1 MKEHLKF
8 DRIGTM
14 PHRSYYIPYRVDDE
28 IRCNA
33 YGIAERSASSRF
45 MSLEGLWQ
53 ICQHDHV
60 EDFDLCEPLHETIP
74 VPSCVQMHGYDHIQY
89 LNKRYPFPVLYP
101 HLPYENP
108 CWHYRRSFSLDKRSG
123 EKYYLNFEGVDSAF
137 YLYINGVRKG
147 YSQISHATSEFDI
160 TDLVR
165 SGENTVDVLVLK
177 WCISTYLECQDKFR
191 FSGIFRS
198 VYLLTRPEEHI
209 TDYKIETA
217 FSGADGVLTFIN
229 ESPVDIELELEGQT
243 AAAKAEERVS
253 FTVGGVK
260 RWSVDTPHLY
270 DLVLRANGE
279 KILERIGFREVS
291 IEGKVFQINGEAVKL
306 KGVNRHEFHYETGAT
321 VSLANMA
328 EDIRLMKEL
337 NVNAVRTAHYP
348 NCPEFY
354 LLCDAM
360 GLYVMDEA
368 DVETHGAGTRDG
380 RNDVQPLWW
389 EYGEE
394 ESFAPGITDRQRAL
408 VERDKNRPCVI
419 IWSYGNESSFG
430 KAFFEGARYVK
441 ERDQTRPVHYEGL
454 QNADEKY
461 YYTDLVDMVSM
472 MYPSFDTIRE
482 KVLDNPEEKR
492 PFVLCEYTH
501 AMGNSCGDIAE
512 YWDMIYNHE
521 QMMGAFVWE
530 WADHGIRTEQ
540 GFLYG
545 GDFGEAEH
553 DGSFCA
559 DGLVTPD
566 RKLKSGA
573 LEMKAVYGGKTCNK
587 VPEAELPAAAG
598 RAGAVTIDV
607 DEHTGEIVSI
617 KADGREVLRAPLRL
631 NITRYMDNDR
641 ELAPHWYDRCHLDR
655 CRPHIFSC
663 EKGEN
668 SWHFTGALAAN
679 CLLPA
684 ATFELAY
691 VVEGNMLTLAVFYE
705 LADYVEHFP
714 RFGIEFGVDKACG
727 NFSYVGYGP
736 TESYCDKNVACEY
749 GYYESA
755 AEENYDRNYI
765 RPQESGSHYACQY
778 LAVQDLFSV
787 TADRAFSCS
796 VNPYTTQ
803 QLRDTL
809 HDFELKENDF
819 VNVCIDLAMRGVGSH
834 SCGPALPERFEIPR
848 KGRTSFCFVF

>member
-1 MKEHLKF
+1 MKEYLKF

-14 PHRSYYIPYRVDDE
+14 PHRSYYIPYGQDDE
-28 IRCNA
+28 IRYNA

-45 MSLEGLWQ
+45 MSLDGLWQ

-60 EDFDLCEPLHETIP
+60 EDFDLHEPLRETIP
-74 VPSCVQMHGYDHIQY
+74 VPSCVQMHGYDQIQY
-89 LNKRYPFPVLYP
+89 LNKRYPFPAFYP
-101 HLPYENP
+101 HIPYENP
-108 CWHYRRSFSLDKRSG
+108 CWHYRRTFALDKRGG
-123 EKYYLNFEGVDSAF
+123 ERYYLNFEGVDSAF
-137 YLYINGVRKG
+137 YLYINGALLG

-160 TDLVR
+160 TDLAVH
-165 SGENTVDVLVLK
+165 GENTIDVLVLK

-198 VYLLTRPEEHI
+198 VYLLQRPEEHI

-229 ESPVDIELELEGQT
+229 ESPLDIALELEGQS
-243 AAAKAEERVS
+243 AV
-253 FTVGGVK
+253 VK
-260 RWSVDTPHLY
+260 PGTSASLSVNDVKPWSVDTPHLY
-270 DLVLRANGE
+270 DLMLSAGGE
-279 KILERIGFREVS
+279 KILERIGFREVT
-291 IEGKVFQINGEAVKL
+291 IDGKVFKVNGEAIKL

-321 VSLANMA
+321 VSLANMV

-354 LLCDAM
+354 LLCDTM

-380 RNDVQPLWW
+380 RNDELTLWR
-389 EYGEE
+389 EFAED
-394 ESFAPGITDRQRAL
+394 ESFTPGITDREIAL
-408 VERDKNRPCVI
+408 VERDKNRSCVI
-419 IWSYGNESSFG
+419 IWSYGNECCFG

-441 ERDQTRPVHYEGL
+441 NRDKTRPVHYESL
-454 QNADEKY
+454 QFSDEKY

-472 MYPSFDTIRE
+472 MYPSCETIRE
-482 KVLDNPEEKR
+482 KVLDNPEETR

-512 YWDMIYNHE
+512 YWELIYSHE

-530 WADHGIRTEQ
+530 WADHGIKTEE

-545 GDFGEAEH
+545 GDFGETEH

-573 LEMKAVYGGKTCNK
+573 LEMKAVYGGKTCSK
-587 VPEAELPAAAG
+587 VREVEIPADAG
-598 RAGAVTIDV
+598 RAAAVAIEV
-607 DEHTGEIVSI
+607 DEHTGEITSI
-617 KADGREVLRAPLRL
+617 QADGREVLRTPLHL
-631 NITRYMDNDR
+631 NITRYTDNDR
-641 ELAPHWYDRCHLDR
+641 ELAAHWFDRCHLDR
-655 CRPHIFSC
+655 CKPYIFSC

-668 SWHFTGALAAN
+668 TWHFTGALAAN

-684 ATFELAY
+684 VEFELTYA
-691 VVEGNMLTLAVFYE
+691 VEGNALTLTVSYK
-705 LADYVEHFP
+705 LADYVERFP

-727 NFSYVGYGP
+727 DFSYVGYGP

-749 GYYESA
+749 GYYESTA
-755 AEENYDRNYI
+755 AENYGKNYI

-778 LAVQDLFSV
+778 LAVRGLFSV
-787 TADRAFSCS
+787 TADQPFSCS

-809 HDFELKENDF
+809 HAFELKENDF
-819 VNVCIDLAMRGVGSH
+819 VNVCIDLAMRGIGSH
-834 SCGPALPERFEIPR
+834 SCGPVLPERFEIPR
-848 KGRTSFCFVF
+848 EGTATFRFIF